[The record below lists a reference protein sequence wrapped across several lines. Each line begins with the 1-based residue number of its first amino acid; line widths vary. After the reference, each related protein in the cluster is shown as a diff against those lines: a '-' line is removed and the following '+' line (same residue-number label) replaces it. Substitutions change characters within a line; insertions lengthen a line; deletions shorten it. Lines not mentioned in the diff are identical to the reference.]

1 MIWLITL
8 LFAQAAAPTQIDRGE
23 ALFTDA
29 ERGCASCHALK
40 GKGTAVGPD
49 LKDISRLPPKAISM
63 AIRSTVTQYVQI
75 VKLKSGDSFPA
86 MPPKDAPSMKV
97 YDLSKTPPEAHDVQ
111 KADIASTS
119 ANNGWKH
126 PPAAKKY
133 TWDEMADIIAYI
145 RYAGANNRQSVSPDD
160 VQ

>member
-1 MIWLITL
+1 MTWFLM
-8 LFAQAAAPTQIDRGE
+8 LFLAQAGVTPQIDRGE

-29 ERGCASCHALK
+29 TRGCASCHALK

-49 LKDISRLPPKAISM
+49 LKDISRLSPKGIAM
-63 AIRSTVTQYVQI
+63 GIRSTVTQYVEI
-75 VKLKSGDSFPA
+75 VKLKNGDSFPA
-86 MPPKDAPSMKV
+86 MVPKDASGQV
-97 YDLSKTPPEAHDVQ
+97 HDLSKMPPEAKGT

-119 ANNGWKH
+119 SKNGWKH
-126 PPAAKKY
+126 PPSQRKY
-133 TWDEMADIIAYI
+133 TNEELADLIAYI